1 MKAER
6 VEGPGG
12 VANPKGP
19 GRTAEPPVALRARRH
34 WYSGVVRRRSILV
47 GGALLLVVLTLAVLA
62 PAIAPFDPN
71 LVRPEIQFIRPN
83 SVHLF
88 GTDNFGRDLFSRT
101 LYGAR
106 NSLLVGT
113 SVVLL
118 SCVLGTLA
126 GLLAGFYPRI
136 DTALMGVMDS
146 LMVSPGI
153 VLAVA
158 IMAAIGPRLQNVILA
173 LGVVQ
178 IPRVTRLVRS
188 VVFTIVHT
196 QYIEAGRAIGL
207 GDTRI
212 LFRHILPNCLSPLI
226 VQGTF
231 IFGLAVLGEASLSFL
246 GVGAP
251 PYIPS
256 WGNILGEARVYIRDA
271 PYMMLLPGL
280 ALSITILG
288 LNLIG
293 DGIRDWLDPTSVVRR
308 LEAQQRAQ

>member
-1 MKAER
+1 MPRTPRDAQG
-6 VEGPGG
+6 GPEDWGL
-12 VANPKGP
+12 ATP
-19 GRTAEPPVALRARRH
+19 RRAAWYRRLTQ
-34 WYSGVVRRRSILV
+34 RQSIAI
-47 GGALLLVVLTLAVLA
+47 GGALLLVVVAAAILA
-62 PAIAPFDPN
+62 PVVTSYDPN

-83 SVHLF
+83 AAHLF

-101 LYGAR
+101 VYGAR
-106 NSLLVGT
+106 NSLIIGS

-118 SCVLGTLA
+118 SGLLGAAA
-126 GLLAGFYPRI
+126 GLLAGFYRRI
-136 DTALMGVMDS
+136 DTLMMGVMDS
-146 LMVSPGI
+146 LMAFPGI

-158 IMAAIGPRLQNVILA
+158 IMAAIGARLENVVIA

-178 IPRVTRLVRS
+178 IPRVTRVVRS

-207 GDTRI
+207 TDRRI
-212 LFRHILPNCLSPLI
+212 LLRHILPNCISPLI

-256 WGNILGEARVYIRDA
+256 WGNILGEARVYVRDA

-280 ALSITILG
+280 ALSITVLG

-293 DGIRDWLDPTSVVRR
+293 DGIRDWLDPMSRVRR
-308 LEAQQRAQ
+308 VDADH